1 LWCSRGTRDIE
12 RFRIFQTTG
21 IATSMSTSLRL
32 SGDSFVYGPGG
43 LPIEQIN
50 NTTGTVTYLH
60 HDQQGSTRLLTGS
73 TGTVTGKCTYSP
85 YGTPTCEGSATTP
98 LGYDGQYTSTDTGL
112 IYMRAREYD
121 PATAQFLS
129 SDPLTAITWE
139 PYSYAWDNP
148 VNSIDP
154 SGLEAIP
161 IPIDGPEAP
170 ACLTPE
176 TIGPCIVVGGGGY
189 VITEGVKS
197 IVNAWAGEEAGNDE
211 GEAIVKQQAEEAE
224 QASQGECGQESPQS
238 LPYRGEPN
246 STSALDRGNGTGQIR
261 DYGPDGLP
269 LRDFD
274 FGHDHGFG
282 DPHAH
287 DWPEGVRGPGRP
299 IGPNE

>member
-1 LWCSRGTRDIE
+1 
-12 RFRIFQTTG
+12 
-21 IATSMSTSLRL
+21 M
-32 SGDSFVYGPGG
+32 YGPAQTS
-43 LPIEQIN
+43 IEQIN
-50 NTTGTVTYLH
+50 NTTGTAQYLH
-60 HDQQGSTRLLTGS
+60 HDQQGSTRLITGS
-73 TGTVTGKCTYSP
+73 TGKEKGKCSYSA
-85 YGTPTCEGSATTP
+85 YGTPDCEGTATTP
-98 LGYDGQYTSTDTGL
+98 LGWDGQYTSSDTGFVYL
-112 IYMRAREYD
+112 RNRVYD
-121 PATAQFLS
+121 PATAQILTVDPLVVRFLS
-129 SDPLTAITWE
+129 SLVVLVAAGSRRLWLNRSHQPTNLSDEPLAAVTWE
-139 PYSYAWDNP
+139 PYTYAWDNP
-148 VNSIDP
+148 VNDVDP
-154 SGLEAIP
+154 SGLEAIL

-189 VITEGVKS
+189 IITEGVKS
-197 IVNAWAGEEAGNDE
+197 IVNAWTGEEPDNDE

-224 QASQGECGQESPQS
+224 QASEDACGQEAPRS
-238 LPYRGEPN
+238 LPYQGEPN